1 MNESLNTM
9 AAEAADRIMS
19 QEAEIRHIATGV
31 ALADGVLEG
40 MIRRMIIA
48 EVHKVGSA
56 VRTRIGEAMATL

>member
-1 MNESLNTM
+1 MNGSINTM

-31 ALADGVLEG
+31 ALADGVLED